1 MAKRLSLSKKKY
13 SVRRKVIRRRSG
25 RRRVSTR
32 FGRRFKRR
40 NGSIGTIQ
48 KVRGDSFFAFPT
60 SDTDQPSSTNN
71 WLPKMMKCYMP
82 LTLSTNFKEYRVL
95 GINVWFR
102 LRYPPPVRYYY
113 DDQDKLLGSRC
124 EIHELYYFPTCSWDQ
139 PTLNPRLS
147 RGAFEVGTNWRRAYV
162 KAKDIGRS
170 AVRRNVQL
178 NGGNTGMDLLDF
190 GKWPLVSATTGDANN
205 FHWHTQLISPKW
217 RPSSCLFDEG
227 SADET
232 SEWGAQSVLLGF
244 LWRSDTHAKGTEA
257 IPDMDTD
264 SVEFKY
270 EIIYQF
276 RGRKPHS
283 MFIADTSGPGD
294 VKAARGGTN
303 TDPSPPTT
311 VPSRAIILGTGTQFP
326 IAPN

>member
-1 MAKRLSLSKKKY
+1 MAKRFSLSKKKY
-13 SVRRKVIRRRSG
+13 SVRRKIMRRRSG

-48 KVRGDSFFAFPT
+48 KVRGDSFFAFPI
-60 SDTDQPSSTNN
+60 SDADQPSSRNN

-82 LTLSTNFKEYRVL
+82 ITLATNFKEFRVL

-113 DDQDKLLGSRC
+113 DENSLLLGSRC
-124 EIHELYYFPTCSWDQ
+124 EIHELFYYPTCNWDQ

-147 RGAFEVGTNWRRAYV
+147 RGAYEVGTNWRKAYV
-162 KAKDIGRS
+162 KARDIGRS
-170 AVRRNVQL
+170 AVRQNNQISGL
-178 NGGNTGMDLLDF
+178 PTGMEHLNFDE
-190 GKWPLVSATTGDANN
+190 WPLITNATGDTPN
-205 FHWHTQLISPKW
+205 FHWHTQLISPRW

-227 SADET
+227 T
-232 SEWGAQSVLLGF
+232 SEQGAQSVLLGF
-244 LWRSDTHAKGTEA
+244 LWRSDAHPQGSGAG
-257 IPDMDTD
+257 PDMDTD

-283 MFIADTSGPGD
+283 MYIADTSGPGD
-294 VKAARGGTN
+294 IKAARSGTN
-303 TDPSPPTT
+303 FDPSPPTT
-311 VPSRAIILGTGTQFP
+311 APTGTITLGTGTQFP
-326 IAPN
+326 IAFN